1 MQELD
6 VPGIL
11 ALHEG
16 IIAREGGDGRILS
29 EANIHQLVFH
39 ANLETDPLRR
49 AALAF
54 YILVAYPAFRQAN
67 ESTACALAKKI
78 LHNGGYTLDPA
89 GREALAGL
97 AAGITAF
104 EAGHEDIVAWFAS
117 HAGKEE

>member
-16 IIAREGGDGRILS
+16 IIAREGGDGRVLS

-39 ANLETDPLRR
+39 ANLETETLRR

-54 YILVAYPAFRQAN
+54 YILAAYPAFRQAN
-67 ESTACALAKKI
+67 ESTACALAEKI
-78 LHNGGYTLDPA
+78 LRNGGYTLDPA

-104 EAGHEDIVAWFAS
+104 EVGHEDIVTWFTS
-117 HAGKEE
+117 HAAKEE